1 MRAREWSDRDFPRRL
16 KRSRQSSGLTQ
27 AELADRLG
35 TQQSTVSRIERGQIP
50 HQPLLL
56 RVVAFIEKAE
66 RPSSDIQ
73 DDIVS
78 AIAHSDELKALIA
91 RIADEL

>member
-1 MRAREWSDRDFPRRL
+1 MQSSEWRDRDFPRRL

-35 TQQSTVSRIERGQIP
+35 TQQSTVSRIERGQRP
-50 HQPLLL
+50 RSPLFL
-56 RVVAFIEKAE
+56 RVVTFIENAE
-66 RPSSDIQ
+66 RPSSEIR

-78 AIAHSDELKALIA
+78 AIARSDELKALIA
-91 RIADEL
+91 RIATEL